1 MAFEERVWARAR
13 IRKTESNSC
22 WLIGDPWSQQLR
34 NSYGLGHS
42 SYKYRLPAYAA
53 RSIDMSQPLP
63 IPRIPGDRIL
73 GSEISRDLEHRL
85 CDVCGLKSK
94 RFTPSLPVAFRLQ
107 SLKSILNEDY
117 WVCEKSDGVR
127 VVVFLT
133 TSLTSHEQELYLVD
147 RKNTFFRVDLRMSDE
162 IDRLSNNLHDTVLD
176 GELVYETSEEGVN
189 KTKLLLF
196 DCLAINNENVTKLP
210 FQWRYACLQN
220 QVLPII
226 EAFLRRHTDIHST
239 LGFEP
244 LLKPMSRAYDVASIL
259 QKMPNLQHRTDGLI
273 FTCLHSPYTFGSNFK
288 ILKWKPPG
296 YVTIDFLLR
305 FKQNM
310 SEKSTCRNTMDKMIE
325 KPSLELHLRTND
337 NSHVYFDDIAIDD
350 DEWTRW
356 KQCGTCLDGRI
367 VECAPIFVTSC
378 TGEIREN
385 WKIIRLREDKIVANH
400 YSIITRTLESIHHG
414 VSESKLVKS
423 VPGIARNWF
432 HPKRRA
438 KRIRFESTMPSILPS
453 K

>member
-1 MAFEERVWARAR
+1 M
-13 IRKTESNSC
+13 
-22 WLIGDPWSQQLR
+22 
-34 NSYGLGHS
+34 
-42 SYKYRLPAYAA
+42 
-53 RSIDMSQPLP
+53 
-63 IPRIPGDRIL
+63 
-73 GSEISRDLEHRL
+73 
-85 CDVCGLKSK
+85 
-94 RFTPSLPVAFRLQ
+94 
-107 SLKSILNEDY
+107 
-117 WVCEKSDGVR
+117 
-127 VVVFLT
+127 VVFLT

-162 IDRLSNNLHDTVLD
+162 IDRQSNDLHDTVLD

-226 EAFLRRHTDIHST
+226 EAFLRRRTDIRST

-244 LLKPMSRAYDVASIL
+244 LLKPMSRAYDVAIVL

-350 DEWTRW
+350 DEWSRW
-356 KQCGTCLDGRI
+356 KQCGTCLDNRI

-378 TGEIREN
+378 TGKIHEN

-400 YSIITRTLESIHHG
+400 YSIISRTLESIHHG

-438 KRIRFESTMPSILPS
+438 KRILFESTMPSILPS